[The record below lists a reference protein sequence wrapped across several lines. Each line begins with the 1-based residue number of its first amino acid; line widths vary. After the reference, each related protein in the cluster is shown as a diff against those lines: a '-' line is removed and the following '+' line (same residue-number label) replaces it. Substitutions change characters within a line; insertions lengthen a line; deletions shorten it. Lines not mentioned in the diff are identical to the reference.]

1 MTERFKR
8 KINKNNKRDVMKI
21 AWDYTGELLNA
32 HDAIFI
38 EVRGVT
44 RSDEQNAKL
53 HAMLG
58 DIAKQ
63 KTFSGKKL
71 TIEQWKMIFVSGH
84 RIATGGQAEMA
95 IGLEGEIINLREST
109 SQMGVKRMA
118 SLIEYITAWGAEND
132 VKFTDGRRVCYQ
144 NVA

>member
-1 MTERFKR
+1 
-8 KINKNNKRDVMKI
+8 MKI
-21 AWDYTGELLNA
+21 AWDYIGELLNA
-32 HDAIFI
+32 HDAILI

-63 KTFSGKKL
+63 KTFNGKKL
-71 TIEQWKMIFVSGH
+71 SIEQWKMIFVSGH

-95 IGLEGEIINLREST
+95 IGLEGEVINLREST
-109 SQMGVKRMA
+109 AQMGVKRMA

-132 VKFTDGRRVCYQ
+132 VKFTDRRDLCYQ

>member
-8 KINKNNKRDVMKI
+8 RINKKNKRDVMTL
-21 AWDYTGELLNA
+21 AWDFVGTLLNT
-32 HDAIFI
+32 HDDIFI
-38 EVRGVT
+38 DVRSVT

-63 KTFSGKKL
+63 KTFNGKKL
-71 TIEQWKMIFVSGH
+71 SIEQWKMIFVSGH

-95 IGLEGEIINLREST
+95 IGLEGEVINLREST
-109 SQMGVKRMA
+109 AQMSVKRMA

-132 VKFTDGRRVCYQ
+132 VKFTDRRGLCYQ